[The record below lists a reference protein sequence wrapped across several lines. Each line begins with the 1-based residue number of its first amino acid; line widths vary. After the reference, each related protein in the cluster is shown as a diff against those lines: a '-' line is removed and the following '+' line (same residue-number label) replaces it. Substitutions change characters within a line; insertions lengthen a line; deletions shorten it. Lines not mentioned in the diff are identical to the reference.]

1 LSVTPTSLPDINIV
15 TGGETSSQPIT
26 ISNIGGGL
34 LNWTACPDSNAPH
47 FVTLSE
53 NTGTNTLTGGSST
66 TINVNATG
74 ESGGKTYSTC
84 VTISATDITLGGGT
98 NATLESKHVSVTINV
113 AENLFLCLMNQIYT
127 TEKGLVFV
135 AQTEKL
141 FKREHLKLSDRQ
153 IRQLAKSWD
162 KVAAFVT
169 DPSVYANNP
178 PTCSCLSTAEADLIT
193 LQDLQE
199 QLYDR
204 LESNVTRV
212 DEDIFGLE

>member
-1 LSVTPTSLPDINIV
+1 
-15 TGGETSSQPIT
+15 
-26 ISNIGGGL
+26 
-34 LNWTACPDSNAPH
+34 
-47 FVTLSE
+47 
-53 NTGTNTLTGGSST
+53 
-66 TINVNATG
+66 
-74 ESGGKTYSTC
+74 
-84 VTISATDITLGGGT
+84 
-98 NATLESKHVSVTINV
+98 
-113 AENLFLCLMNQIYT
+113 MNQIYT
-127 TEKGLVFV
+127 TGKGLVFV
-135 AQTEKL
+135 KQTEKL
-141 FKREHLKLSDRQ
+141 FKREQLKLSDGQ